1 MLQVRGNL
9 TQALKRFQSDFRN
22 ISVMAS
28 DATLRLTGSVRTPQD
43 RERMVRARGICSR
56 KRSHYR
62 VVTFTAVPGVD
73 YAFVSA

>member
-28 DATLRLTGSVRTPQD
+28 DATLRLTGSVRTLSRIGAIGPFHD
-43 RERMVRARGICSR
+43 RRNRATG
-56 KRSHYR
+56 
-62 VVTFTAVPGVD
+62 
-73 YAFVSA
+73 